1 MDFEDG
7 EVFTTLKMKIAFKDR
22 NSLKVVST
30 QYVPVTVEQ
39 NWYGETKRIRTE
51 RRGGGKKKRDG
62 ENWLF
67 VIGLVLCCLENSLIC
82 WGDELSV
89 LNFDRDLQREVEDD
103 CAQAKEDPSPSPATG
118 IQGGR

>member
-1 MDFEDG
+1 MTVLEPDIIRTRARRQKYREEG
-7 EVFTTLKMKIAFKDR
+7 RQKGKCPRVFKDR

-30 QYVPVTVEQ
+30 QYGLVRVEL

-51 RRGGGKKKRDG
+51 KRGGGKKKRDG

-67 VIGLVLCCLENSLIC
+67 VIGLVLCCLKNSLIC

-89 LNFDRDLQREVEDD
+89 LNFDRDLQRE
-103 CAQAKEDPSPSPATG
+103 A
-118 IQGGR
+118 